1 MASLQNLPTE
11 LLIELLIACPTIR
24 TLLRLSGVNR
34 RMRAVWL
41 EHSKH
46 IIVANYKQRIPHIEQ
61 AIALTMTEVECGE
74 IPKSPEDHTI
84 GRQINRDSLLPTSP
98 SSVPACLPP
107 DSHRILAAPEPTQDH
122 LPIGLYLTRVLRN
135 AGLASSVCD
144 GLSKRW
150 QEGRWYMR
158 SWQAT
163 EDPYTDSVR
172 AYYFLRHLAL
182 ASDCPQ
188 LRPAVLSKTLGSS
201 HDMLEELKYVYT
213 HMKCAGCKIWG
224 PHAMQERNWDAELGR
239 YTLIRDLDT
248 PAYKKTDR
256 WSGVGRVVC
265 AANYYRIIGSRE
277 TPSFDVGRLR
287 FGFEC

>member
-1 MASLQNLPTE
+1 
-11 LLIELLIACPTIR
+11 
-24 TLLRLSGVNR
+24 
-34 RMRAVWL
+34 
-41 EHSKH
+41 
-46 IIVANYKQRIPHIEQ
+46 
-61 AIALTMTEVECGE
+61 
-74 IPKSPEDHTI
+74 
-84 GRQINRDSLLPTSP
+84 LPTSP

-107 DSHRILAAPEPTQDH
+107 ESHRILAAPEPTQDH

-150 QEGRWYMR
+150 QEWRFYMR

-188 LRPAVLSKTLGSS
+188 LRPAVLSKILGSS

-213 HMKCAGCKIWG
+213 RMECAGGKIWG

-239 YTLIRDLDT
+239 CAPKRDLDT
-248 PAYKKTDR
+248 PAYRMTDR
-256 WSGVGRVVC
+256 WSGVGRVVW

-287 FGFEC
+287 

>member
-1 MASLQNLPTE
+1 MASLQDLPTE
-11 LLIELLIACPTIR
+11 LLIELLIVCPTTQ

-74 IPKSPEDHTI
+74 IPKSPEDHTL
-84 GRQINRDSLLPTSP
+84 GAQINRDSLLSTSP
-98 SSVPACLPP
+98 SSVPACSPP
-107 DSHRILAAPEPTQDH
+107 ESHRILAAPEPTQDN
-122 LPIGLYLTRVLRN
+122 LPIGLYLPRVLRN

-150 QEGRWYMR
+150 QEGPYCWR

-163 EDPYTDSVR
+163 EDPYTDSLR

-182 ASDCPQ
+182 ASDHHQ
-188 LRPAVLSKTLGSS
+188 LRPAALLEISSSS
-201 HDMLEELKYVYT
+201 HDMLQELKYVYF
-213 HMKCAGCKIWG
+213 HMQCAGPKILG
-224 PHAMQERNWDAELGR
+224 VHAMQERNWDAERGR
-239 YTLIRDLDT
+239 YTPKRDIDT
-248 PAYKKTDR
+248 PPYRTTDR
-256 WSGVGRVVC
+256 WRGVQRVIVV
-265 AANYYRIIGSRE
+265 AHYYRRMSSRE
-277 TPSFDVGRLR
+277 MPT
-287 FGFEC
+287 FEVLE